1 MLFMPSID
9 IASGLVKTKLFDL
22 KFSYSLL
29 YFCLMEDVLGQA
41 IYDYHNKT
49 QVGKLWIYN
58 KYGSREEMPVDIYFR
73 TEDDMPDMEWLAIER
88 CNGKVLDIGAGAGSH
103 ALALQQ
109 RAIEITAL
117 DISPLLVS
125 VMRNRGVEKV
135 VLANIF
141 EYNTGCFDTLL
152 LLMNGIGLAGT
163 IEKLKRLLHHLKTLL
178 NPHGQILFDSSDV
191 AYLYEGNPPDGAYYG
206 EITYQYAYKKVR
218 SDWFN
223 WLYVDEHTMASL
235 ASDCGFEME
244 VLLEDE
250 FGQYL
255 ARLTPIKKL

>member
-1 MLFMPSID
+1 
-9 IASGLVKTKLFDL
+9 
-22 KFSYSLL
+22 
-29 YFCLMEDVLGQA
+29 MEDVLGQA
-41 IYDYHNKT
+41 IHDYYIKT
-49 QVGKLWIYN
+49 QVSKLWIYN
-58 KYGSREEMPVDIYFR
+58 KYGSREEMPVDVYFR
-73 TEDDMPDMEWLAIER
+73 GEDDMPDIEWLAIER

-103 ALALQQ
+103 ALILQQ
-109 RAIEITAL
+109 RATEVTAL

-125 VMRNRGVEKV
+125 VMRNRRVENV
-135 VLANIF
+135 VLADIF
-141 EYNTGCFDTLL
+141 EYNIRGFDTLL

-163 IEKLKRLLHHLKTLL
+163 IERLKILLHHLKGLL
-178 NPHGQILFDSSDV
+178 KPDGQILFDSSDV

-235 ASDCGFEME
+235 ASECGFDME
-244 VLLEDE
+244 ILLEDE

-255 ARLTPIKKL
+255 ARLTPIKRL